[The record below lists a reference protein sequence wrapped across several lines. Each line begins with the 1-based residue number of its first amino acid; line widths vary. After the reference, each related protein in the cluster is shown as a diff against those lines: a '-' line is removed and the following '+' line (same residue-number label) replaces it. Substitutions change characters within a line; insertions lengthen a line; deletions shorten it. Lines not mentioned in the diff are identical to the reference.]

1 MIEVIWEIFALEG
14 AVGAAALLVTEWRLG
29 QWPFKPRVLSP
40 SEAERK
46 GRLAT
51 LRQRR
56 KNVWK
61 VAHRTALELDKKLA
75 AEMEA
80 LRRPPQPPAPKATG
94 GLKAS
99 AAELGKGIA
108 GGALVAARA
117 LPFVPSP
124 LPEATPEEKLEML
137 EAQEEWRYQ
146 HLLSGYETTL
156 DTIGKVVPPR
166 PNEEYADHR
175 ERLKWIRGRFQPG
188 RIERD
193 VASAVDAYA
202 REVRDAERYGRK
214 VPPMPF
220 PNPAF
225 NLNSL
230 GVEPGSAT
238 RRSPARHRR
247 RAARLPRTPEPRPTP
262 SAPSENKTPHSDEV
276 AAYPTDTPDTTPSP
290 AG

>member
-14 AVGAAALLVTEWRLG
+14 AAGAAALLVTEWRLG
-29 QWPFKPRVLSP
+29 QWPFRPRVLSP
-40 SEAERK
+40 AEAERR
-46 GRLAT
+46 GRVDA

-75 AEMEA
+75 SEMEA
-80 LRRPPQPPAPKATG
+80 LRRPPQPPAPKATR

-156 DTIGKVVPPR
+156 DTIGKVEPPR
-166 PNEEYADHR
+166 PGEEYEDYR
-175 ERLKWIRGRFQPG
+175 ERLRERRSQFQPG
-188 RIERD
+188 RIEAEVTASVDQFAKD
-193 VASAVDAYA
+193 V
-202 REVRDAERYGRK
+202 RFAERYRHK
-214 VPPMPF
+214 LPSFPF
-220 PNPAF
+220 VRPTLSPRSPDAA
-225 NLNSL
+225 
-230 GVEPGSAT
+230 PGSAP
-238 RRSPARHRR
+238 RRSPAKRRR
-247 RAARLPRTPEPRPTP
+247 RAEPPP
-262 SAPSENKTPHSDEV
+262 SSPVESPPSST
-276 AAYPTDTPDTTPSP
+276 P
-290 AG
+290 AGPESPPTSAG